1 MNNLTKTAKTLDKI
15 CHVVQVILK
24 VAAITCAVA
33 LVIMLLVPPLFGDS
47 ISTYMSGTNSLDF
60 GSLDLELT
68 ENAVI
73 NFTLGF
79 VQGLIGI
86 TMGFVV
92 IFIAIKFCQCIRAIL
107 HPMTLGQPFDNGI
120 SNNLKKLSNLTIW
133 MGIATNLTMI
143 ADGILTVFVYNLGD
157 MMNPEVVSHIGMN
170 IEPDLSFLLT
180 FGILRLLSYVFSY
193 GEELQKLSDE
203 TV

>member
-1 MNNLTKTAKTLDKI
+1 MNKLTKTAKTLDKI
-15 CHVVQVILK
+15 CNVVQTGFKIML
-24 VAAITCAVA
+24 IFCAVA
-33 LVIMLLVPPLFGDS
+33 LAFMLLVPPLFGES
-47 ISTYMSGTNSLDF
+47 IATYMSGTNSLDF

-68 ENAVI
+68 EKAVV
-73 NFTLGF
+73 NFNLGF

-92 IFIAIKFCQCIRAIL
+92 LFIALKTCQCIRAIL
-107 HPMTLGQPFDNGI
+107 RPMTLGQPFDNGI
-120 SNNLKKLSNLTIW
+120 SLNLKKLSNLIVFG
-133 MGIATNLTMI
+133 GIAANLATI
-143 ADGILTVFVYNLGD
+143 ADGIMTVFVYNLGD
-157 MMNPEVVSHIGMN
+157 LMNPEVVSHIGMN

>member
-33 LVIMLLVPPLFGDS
+33 LVIMLLVPPLFGES

-68 ENAVI
+68 EKAVV
-73 NFTLGF
+73 NFNLGF
-79 VQGLIGI
+79 VQGIVGI

-120 SNNLKKLSNLTIW
+120 STNLKKLSNLTIW

>member
-1 MNNLTKTAKTLDKI
+1 
-15 CHVVQVILK
+15 
-24 VAAITCAVA
+24 
-33 LVIMLLVPPLFGDS
+33 MLLVPPLFGES

-68 ENAVI
+68 ENAVV
-73 NFTLGF
+73 NFNLGC

-143 ADGILTVFVYNLGD
+143 ADGIMTVFVYNLGD
-157 MMNPEVVSHIGMN
+157 LMNPEVVSHIGMN